1 MKRSAI
7 LLTCLVCGCSPKAA
21 EVLPQEAAG
30 WTRSSQ
36 VRIFRAED
44 LWRYVD
50 GDAERYLRAGIRRT
64 VTASYRRPDG
74 IEAVAD
80 AHEMKNAAAARGI
93 FESEQQAGSRPL
105 DVGDQGRLY
114 GQMLTFHRSGYFVR
128 LTAYQ
133 DSPNVGEALTG
144 LAKDI
149 DSRIPRRQE

>member
-7 LLTCLVCGCSPKAA
+7 FLVCLVCGCAPKAP
-21 EVLPQEAAG
+21 ELLPQEAAG

-36 VRIFRAED
+36 VRIFHADD

-50 GDAERYLRAGIRRT
+50 GDAERYLRAGVRRT
-64 VTASYRRPDG
+64 VTASYRRADG

-80 AHEMKNAAAARGI
+80 AHEMKNAAAARAI

-105 DVGDQGRLY
+105 DVGGQGRLY
-114 GQMLTFHRSGYFVR
+114 GQVLTFHRAGYFVR

-144 LAKDI
+144 LANAI
-149 DSRIPRRQE
+149 DSQIPRRQE